1 MNKSEQPSVTYTSKD
16 VEIISKQTVFSG
28 FFEMVLY
35 RFKHRLFDGGWSSEI
50 QREMLVRGGAAA
62 LLPYDAHRDEVVL
75 IEQIRVGALEHDS
88 PWQTEI
94 IAGIVDKQE
103 SVEELVQRE
112 AVEEAGVNVDRLTKV
127 TSYYPSSGGCS
138 EKIAVFVG
146 QVDSSTASGVH
157 GLKSEGE
164 DIRVKVVPRTQAY
177 QMIASGE
184 IENGASIIALQW
196 LELNYAQLQRE
207 WSL

>member
-1 MNKSEQPSVTYTSKD
+1 MEGSEQPLPKYTSQD
-16 VEIISKQTVFSG
+16 VEIISKQTVFKG

-35 RFKHRLFDGGWSSEI
+35 RFKHRLFDGGWSPEI

-62 LLPYDAHRDEVVL
+62 LLPYDAKRDEVVL
-75 IEQIRVGALEHDS
+75 IEQIRVGALEHSS

-112 AVEEAGVNVDRLTKV
+112 AVEEAGVEVNKLTRI
-127 TSYYPSSGGCS
+127 TAYYPSSGGCS
-138 EKIAVFVG
+138 EKIEVFAG
-146 QVDSSTASGVH
+146 QVDASTASGIH

-164 DIRVKVVPRTQAY
+164 DIRVKVVSRQKAY

-196 LELNYAQLQRE
+196 LELNYRQLQQE
-207 WSL
+207 W